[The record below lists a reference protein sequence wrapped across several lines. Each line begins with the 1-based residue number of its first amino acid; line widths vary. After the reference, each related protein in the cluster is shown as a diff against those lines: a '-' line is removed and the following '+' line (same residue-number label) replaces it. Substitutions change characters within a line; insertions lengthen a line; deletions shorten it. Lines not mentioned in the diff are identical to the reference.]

1 MQVNFILRTV
11 GTSKGRYVGFLFLMF
26 WVSKSTAAMMCYLP
40 VFTGKAQRLSIFL
53 QYCLSRCLRYCW
65 AKLEFLS

>member
-40 VFTGKAQRLSIFL
+40 VFTGKAQRLSIFYNIVC
-53 QYCLSRCLRYCW
+53 QDVHVIVGQNLS
-65 AKLEFLS
+65 F

>member
-40 VFTGKAQRLSIFL
+40 VFTGKAQYKGFLFFTILSFKMFMLLLGKI
-53 QYCLSRCLRYCW
+53 
-65 AKLEFLS
+65 